1 MTADRLLME
10 ASLYT
15 IADIARILDQKYQK
29 IHHWTKPLHSQSTAR
44 HQLPPIITTKR
55 AAKRGRPS
63 VPFVGLVEAQVIVLL
78 RECGVPMQRIRP
90 ALVRLEKENGLEHA
104 LASEKLCTD
113 GVEVLYELGEGN
125 PKLIVVRNNQWMLHE
140 VVEDFLKKIKY
151 SEDGYANRIQLVKY
165 KEAEVVVDPTMS
177 FGQPI
182 FATSGVRVQDVV
194 ERLRTGEP
202 MEEVA
207 EDFHT
212 PRSHIEEAWELA
224 NAKAA

>member
-1 MTADRLLME
+1 ME

-15 IADIARILDQKYQK
+15 IADVARILDQKYQK
-29 IHHWTKPLHSQSTAR
+29 IHRWTKPLHLQSTAR
-44 HQLPPIITTKR
+44 QL
-55 AAKRGRPS
+55 
-63 VPFVGLVEAQVIVLL
+63 L
-78 RECGVPMQRIRP
+78 
-90 ALVRLEKENGLEHA
+90 HH
-104 LASEKLCTD
+104 
-113 GVEVLYELGEGN
+113 ELGVN
-125 PKLIVVRNNQWMLHE
+125 DTKLIVIKNAKKVFSE
-140 VVEDFLKKIKY
+140 IVEDFLKKIEY

-165 KEAEVVVDPTMS
+165 KKAEVVVDPTMS

-182 FATSGVRVQDVV
+182 FAASGVRVQDVV

-202 MEEVA
+202 KEEVA

>member
-29 IHHWTKPLHSQSTAR
+29 IHRWTKPLHLQSTAR
-44 HQLPPIITTKR
+44 RQLPPIITTR
-55 AAKRGRPS
+55 PAAKPGRPS
-63 VPFVGLVEAQVIVLL
+63 VPFVGLVEAQVMVLL
-78 RECGVPMQRIRP
+78 RQCGVAMQRIRP
-90 ALVRLEKENGLEHA
+90 ALARLEEENGLKHA
-104 LASEKLCTD
+104 LASKKLCTD
-113 GVEVLYELGEGN
+113 GVEVLYELGVNGT
-125 PKLIVVRNNQWMLHE
+125 KLIVIKNAKKVFSE
-140 VVEDFLKKIKY
+140 IVEDFLKKIEY
-151 SEDGYANRIQLVKY
+151 SEDGYASRIQLVKY
-165 KEAEVVVDPTMS
+165 KKAKVVVDPTMS

-202 MEEVA
+202 KEEVA